1 MENEIKPKVSVCVV
15 CYNQEKYI
23 AQCLQSL
30 VDQVT
35 DFPFE
40 IIVSDDASTD
50 STPQIVQGFA
60 EKYPN
65 IVRPILHKK
74 NMGAYENFKFVHAQ
88 PKAEYIA
95 HMDGDDYA
103 LPGKLQ
109 AQADFL
115 DTNKDCTILFHKMDI
130 ITQSGEVRK
139 NTKENNSKKKF
150 YRKDIIEF
158 VAIGANSSKMYRS
171 SQRIKTYPDFDMVDY
186 TVNVLEIGSGYATYC
201 EHESLGVYRQGVGIA
216 GSVAVN
222 LSVLCSLKFFLKNY
236 PQYKK
241 EINASAWAW
250 TVSNFRHKKETK
262 WAFFIFSIKNFSLT
276 GFFSYVFS
284 IKFRRGLG

>member
-50 STPQIVQGFA
+50 ATPQIVQEFA
-60 EKYPN
+60 SKYPH

-74 NMGAYENFKFVHAQ
+74 NIGAYDNFKFVHQQ
-88 PKAEYIA
+88 PKADYIA

-109 AQADFL
+109 AQAEFL
-115 DTNKDCTILFHKMDI
+115 DHNKECNIVFHRMDTLSLDGELI
-130 ITQSGEVRK
+130 KNKKQS
-139 NTKENNSKKKF
+139 F
-150 YRKDIIEF
+150 YGQHFYKKDIIEF
-158 VAIGANSSKMYRS
+158 VAIGANSSKMYRANCRLKEFPS
-171 SQRIKTYPDFDMVDY
+171 FDMVDY
-186 TVNVLEIGSGYATYC
+186 TINVLEVGDGYASYC
-201 EHESLGVYRQGVGIA
+201 SRDTLGVYRQGVGIA
-216 GSVAVN
+216 GSPSVN
-222 LSVLCSLKFFLKNY
+222 KSVLKSLEYFLTNFR
-236 PQYKK
+236 QYKN
-241 EINASAWAW
+241 EINAATWAW
-250 TVSNFRHKKETK
+250 TISNFRHKKNTK
-262 WAFFIFSIKNFSLT
+262 WQFLKLAIKSFSLE
-276 GFFSYVFS
+276 GLCSYAMS
-284 IKFRRGLG
+284 INKRKNLG